1 MTRPRIGLTAS
12 FLESDRGDRTVT
24 CNQFYYQAIRA
35 AGGEAVVIAPEEDLA
50 LVDEVRQRFDG
61 LIFIGGPDLAGPFVP
76 PHPASE
82 AMHPLRQAWDLALLK
97 AALAWPEM
105 PLLGI
110 CLGCQELNVA
120 CGGTLVP
127 HLPDR
132 STAIEHRRFGTAE
145 QWHTATA
152 LPDSR
157 LASIIGNEE
166 IPVNSSHHQ
175 AVDRLGEGLRIVAR
189 ASDGTVEAI
198 ESTVDPDRFLLG
210 LQWHPERIFAHVPHL
225 ALFRALIDAARQA

>member
-12 FLESDRGDRTVT
+12 FLESDRGDRTVA

-35 AGGEAVVIAPEEDLA
+35 AGGEAVVIAPESDLS
-50 LVDEVRQRFDG
+50 LVGEVRQRFDG
-61 LIFIGGPDLAGPFVP
+61 LVFIGGPDLAGPCVP

-82 AMHPLRQAWDLALLK
+82 PMHPLRQAWDLALLK
-97 AALAWPEM
+97 AALDWSAM

-110 CLGCQELNVA
+110 CLGCQELNVV

-132 STAIEHRRFGTAE
+132 TAIEHRRLGSGE

-152 LPDSR
+152 LPGTR
-157 LASIIGNEE
+157 LASIVGTAET
-166 IPVNSSHHQ
+166 PVNSSHHQ

-189 ASDGTVEAI
+189 APDGTVEAI
-198 ESTVDPDRFLLG
+198 ESTADPDRFLLAV
-210 LQWHPERIFAHVPHL
+210 QWHPERITAHAPHL